1 MTNKDKRMIVQE
13 YLYECAEDAPV
24 INTNEELASRV
35 FVGAISYAT
44 CIFTNRLV
52 LGGKYNATKNCQEII
67 DCLQKLNSLISQ

>member
-1 MTNKDKRMIVQE
+1 MTNKDKRMIVQK

-24 INTNEELASRV
+24 INSNEELASRV

-44 CIFTNRLV
+44 CIFTNNLV